1 MAKVRDN
8 RFDPAEQ
15 INKEGRG
22 RRGEGIAEVRYG
34 GRSEGEEKSYL

>member
-15 INKEGRG
+15 INKEG
-22 RRGEGIAEVRYG
+22 GEGKGIAEGRYG
-34 GRSEGEEKSYL
+34 GRSEGEEKYL